1 MEICAID
8 EKDLE
13 SISQLYVF
21 VFSSQP
27 WNENWEYDWAY
38 ERLSWIYQ
46 SQGFIGFIGI
56 DNNTIIGAILGHFVP
71 FQGEKGFEIID
82 FLVKE
87 SYQNQGV
94 GTKLLTRLNLELKD
108 NYYNFISLWTVKD
121 TMVES
126 FYFKRNYQR
135 NNQLV
140 FLRRTI

>member
-13 SISQLYVF
+13 SISQLYVS

-38 ERLSWIYQ
+38 ERLNWIYQ
-46 SQGFIGFIGI
+46 SQGFIGFIAR
-56 DNNTIIGAILGHFVP
+56 DNNKTIGAILGHFVP
-71 FQGEKGFEIID
+71 FQGEKGFEIKE

-94 GTKLLTRLNLELKD
+94 GTKLLTRLNLELKH
-108 NYYNFISLWTVKD
+108 NHYNFISLLTAKD
-121 TMVES
+121 TVVES
-126 FYFKRNYQR
+126 FYLKRNYQR

-140 FLRRTI
+140 LLRHTI